1 MVTQT
6 PIENEDNPQTFEGTG
21 GEQTPETNPS
31 LPSSGLTREERE
43 ELEKLRRQFPESSQE
58 AIRLAKR
65 VKELEGKLDEAS
77 EALSEKELLMK
88 NPEYEFMDE
97 DEKERFKADMEKE
110 KRIKVLEAKQQMRE
124 DYGALPEG
132 IKKRIELN
140 GGFDVFR
147 DFACS
152 SDNVGQKNLLNVAK
166 AFLYEK
172 KKEESPTPVEE
183 KKPGLEIGTG
193 GERISQPK
201 EEGFT
206 ATDMRHIREK
216 EPERYAQLARDHKL
230 KLKK

>member
-65 VKELEGKLDEAS
+65 VKELEGKLDKAS

-97 DEKERFKADMEKE
+97 DEKKRFKADMEKE
-110 KRIKVLEAKQQMRE
+110 DRSKKIAQLITIGKTFQSKVKTYKKELERIK
-124 DYGALPEG
+124 EG
-132 IKKRIELN
+132 TIIDDSTPVIKI
-140 GGFDVFR
+140 
-147 DFACS
+147 FA
-152 SDNVGQKNLLNVAK
+152 NT
-166 AFLYEK
+166 K
-172 KKEESPTPVEE
+172 KKESKELESN
-183 KKPGLEIGTG
+183 
-193 GERISQPK
+193 
-201 EEGFT
+201 
-206 ATDMRHIREK
+206 D
-216 EPERYAQLARDHKL
+216 
-230 KLKK
+230 